1 MYKYRNWVIAAFNA
15 DMPYDRFVREQLAG
29 DLMPSNDTKDRQNK
43 ILATGY
49 LANAHRFG
57 SYEDKRYPWHLTIE
71 DTIDNLGRTF
81 LGLTINCCRCHDHKF
96 DPLSNEDY
104 YALYG
109 FFQSTHF
116 PWPGIELDQK
126 QHDLVPLASP
136 QQVAAAEKQRQQQL
150 ADLDARIKQYKREK
164 ADTKKIE
171 AIRKEREKLSRQPLS
186 FELAYAVV
194 DRGNQ
199 GKKKVGNACIQIKGD
214 PQRLGKE
221 VPRRFPSVLGGQ
233 RLPANVHGSGRLELS
248 RWITDPANPL
258 TARVMVNRLWQYHF
272 GAGIVATPSDFG
284 KQGRP
289 PSHPELLD
297 YLAHRFV
304 AGGWSIKAMH
314 RLIMT
319 SRTYQL
325 ASSDDPDNV
334 RRDVG
339 NTYLWRYPRYRLDAE
354 SIRDTL
360 LAVSGNLERGLGG
373 PHPFPPPHTWHFTQ
387 HNPFKTVYDSRRRSV
402 YLMTQRIQR
411 HPFLGLFDGA
421 DTNSSTPKRITST
434 TPLQA
439 LYLLNDPF
447 VHRQAEKFAARL
459 RSARPDEAGR
469 VELAFLMLY
478 GRPPRGEEQSQ
489 AQKYLKQVETNL
501 QTLRVPVGQR
511 SAKAWESF
519 VRGLFLSNELVY
531 VN

>member
-1 MYKYRNWVIAAFNA
+1 M
-15 DMPYDRFVREQLAG
+15 
-29 DLMPSNDTKDRQNK
+29 
-43 ILATGY
+43 
-49 LANAHRFG
+49 
-57 SYEDKRYPWHLTIE
+57 
-71 DTIDNLGRTF
+71 
-81 LGLTINCCRCHDHKF
+81 
-96 DPLSNEDY
+96 
-104 YALYG
+104 
-109 FFQSTHF
+109 
-116 PWPGIELDQK
+116 
-126 QHDLVPLASP
+126 
-136 QQVAAAEKQRQQQL
+136 
-150 ADLDARIKQYKREK
+150 
-164 ADTKKIE
+164 
-171 AIRKEREKLSRQPLS
+171 
-186 FELAYAVV
+186 
-194 DRGNQ
+194 
-199 GKKKVGNACIQIKGD
+199 
-214 PQRLGKE
+214 
-221 VPRRFPSVLGGQ
+221 PRRFPSVLGGQ

-387 HNPFKTVYDSRRRSV
+387 HNPFKAVYDSRRRSV

-489 AQKYLKQVETNL
+489 AQKYLEQVETNL